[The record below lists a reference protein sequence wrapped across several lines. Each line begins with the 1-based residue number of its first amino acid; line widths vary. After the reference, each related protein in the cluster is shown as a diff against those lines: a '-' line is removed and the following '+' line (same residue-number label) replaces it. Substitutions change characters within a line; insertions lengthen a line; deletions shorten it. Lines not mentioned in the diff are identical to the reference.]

1 MMASVDYIDVHYPIA
16 GELRQPAYQS
26 TPPYTSTRLINSWPR
41 DVFEG
46 RLRGGSRPGLV
57 KAFPGVLP
65 SPVNLLANVRVIE
78 STGLI
83 GFEDGFG
90 TDEIIKRWQKPGW
103 VPYWPLTHGG
113 TGGYVYAWNTEQKY
127 PITTHAGLIMDSLN
141 IDVAL
146 SYTVE
151 IGILNNLRVDGQHD
165 FRDTGLP
172 DGIFYLT
179 LRLVDGNTHVST
191 KGLLVQLEVLRD
203 EGTNQLHVSEDGVLL
218 AIRRN
223 IQGFVQRTGNLFKL
237 KATVNPGNTL
247 DVAINNVDYISGLS
261 LNAPEGDRIGFGIY
275 GIVGAIT
282 GTRPAERRRLDFIR
296 VRYKSAVAPFQL
308 DRNVIVA
315 VGGKNASTTH
325 SGEVDLRFEDTPG
338 ELVAPTTQGTDGGA
352 DDAVNNPLGR
362 HLIGADLLGKLYIVG
377 EDAEE
382 IWQLDPLGTG
392 ALYSLTTSPLGTVSG
407 TVPTNCSTICTW
419 LSRLCVVTRDDPQ
432 NCYMSRKSDP
442 YDWVYGSM
450 PIGLSATHLS
460 TEGIDSG
467 KLAEPIN
474 ALIPHSDDYLILGL
488 LNSLFVQRGDPTLGG
503 KRDRL
508 SSEIGIVSAQAF
520 ARGPNG
526 ETVWLSHD
534 GLYGLQPG
542 LLTYPESISREKLP
556 DELRDIDVAN
566 FRVLMAYD
574 RRNRGFFIGLT
585 PLIAGGGT
593 YYWFDWE
600 TRGFQRMDFDA
611 SHEPTALAY
620 RNADLPSDQ
629 RLLLGC
635 RDGHIRTLERSAPD
649 DDGVELTSEALIGP
663 IALGGGGYFDG
674 MLLEI
679 VGQTGRGSA
688 DVNCEVKTGRS
699 VEDAFHASPI
709 QAGTL
714 LAGKNRTF
722 RPRVR
727 GNACFIR
734 LTSSGPWSYEM
745 LSMTRQRLGKQ
756 RLP

>member
-1 MMASVDYIDVHYPIA
+1 MPIDYIDVHYPIA

-46 RLRGGSRPGLV
+46 RLRGGSRPGLT
-57 KAFPGVLP
+57 KAFPGIFP
-65 SPVNLLANVRVIE
+65 SPVHLLANVRVVE

-83 GFEDGFG
+83 GFEDEFG
-90 TDEIIKRWQKPGW
+90 TDELRGSWQKPAW
-103 VPYWPLTHGG
+103 AAHEPLTHGG
-113 TGGYVYAWNTEQKY
+113 TGGYVYAWNTHQRF
-127 PITTHAGLIMDSLN
+127 PLAWSAGLILDSLN
-141 IDVAL
+141 IDTSLAYSVQMG
-146 SYTVE
+146 V
-151 IGILNNLRVDGQHD
+151 LNNLREVTSHE
-165 FRDTGLP
+165 FRDTRLP
-172 DGIFYLT
+172 DGLFYLA
-179 LRLVDGNTHVST
+179 LRLPDENTWPNT
-191 KGLLVQLEVLRD
+191 TGILIELEIDRD
-203 EGTNQLHVSEDGVLL
+203 ESTGHLRVYENGTTLATVLDVP
-218 AIRRN
+218 
-223 IQGFVQRTGNLFKL
+223 GFVQREGNLFKL
-237 KATVNPGNTL
+237 KATVHPGNTL
-247 DVAINNVDYISGLS
+247 DVAINNVDRVSGISLG
-261 LNAPEGDRIGFGIY
+261 APQGERIGFRIY
-275 GIVGAIT
+275 GAVGVILPD
-282 GTRPAERRRLDFIR
+282 RPPERRRVDFIR
-296 VRYKSAVAPFQL
+296 VSYKTTLAPFQL

-338 ELVAPTTQGTDGGA
+338 ELVAPAAQGTGA
-352 DDAVNNPLGR
+352 DAEVNNPLGR
-362 HLIGADLLGKLYIVG
+362 HLIGAELLGKLYIVG

-382 IWQLDPLGTG
+382 IWQLDPSGTG
-392 ALYSLTTSPLGTVSG
+392 TLYSLTTSPLGTVSG
-407 TVPTNCSTICTW
+407 TVPTNCSTIAVW
-419 LSRLCVVTRDDPQ
+419 RNRLCVVTRDDPQ
-432 NCYMSRKSDP
+432 NCLMCRVSDP
-442 YDWVYGSM
+442 YNWVYASLPAGT
-450 PIGLSATHLS
+450 SAVKLNT
-460 TEGIDSG
+460 TGIDSG
-467 KLAEPIN
+467 KLGEPIN
-474 ALIPHSDDYLILGL
+474 ALVPHSDDYLIFGL
-488 LNSLFVQRGDPTLGG
+488 LNSLFVMRGDPTLGG
-503 KRDRL
+503 KLDRL
-508 SSEIGIVSAQAF
+508 SSEIGIVAAQAF

-526 ETVWLSHD
+526 ETVMLSHD
-534 GLYGLQPG
+534 GLYGLAAG
-542 LLTYPESISREKLP
+542 VLAYPESISRERLP

-566 FRVLMAYD
+566 FRILMAYD

-600 TRGFQRMDFDA
+600 TRGFQRMDFDS

-649 DDGVELTSEALIGP
+649 DDGVELASEALIGP

-688 DVNCEVKTGRS
+688 DVICEVKTGRS

-714 LAGKNRTF
+714 LGGKNRTF
-722 RPRVR
+722 RPRIR

-756 RLP
+756 RLL